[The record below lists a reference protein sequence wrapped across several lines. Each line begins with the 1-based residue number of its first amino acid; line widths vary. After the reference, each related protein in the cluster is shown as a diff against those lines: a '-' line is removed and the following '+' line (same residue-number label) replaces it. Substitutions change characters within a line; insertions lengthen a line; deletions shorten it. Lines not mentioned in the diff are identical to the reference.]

1 MISVVIVGSIAQDD
15 VVMLDARLRP
25 GSHNSASLAGG
36 RIGGGAANTAMAMAR
51 AGDRVRVLSAVGPD
65 QAGASLLAQLSGV
78 GVDTSLVS
86 RAAHE
91 TTRSLVIIDPD
102 GERTVVNLARA
113 AVPLP
118 AEAASLEADWCYVR
132 SADPALTPVLQ
143 QLLARG
149 VKVLAHIP
157 PVTDGLRPARVLVGS
172 ASDLDAA
179 FLAAPFASARRVA
192 GDALDWMVVTEGE
205 NGAVAYGANKTIRQ
219 AAREVVVVD
228 STGAGDVFA
237 GGLMHA
243 LGAGA
248 SMAEALR
255 IAVHWGTASVAYAGT
270 IPPAGFPGSAL

>member
-1 MISVVIVGSIAQDD
+1 MTSVVIVGSIAQDE
-15 VVMLDARLRP
+15 VVVLDGPLRP
-25 GSHNSASLAGG
+25 GSHNGARLAGA

-51 AGDRVRVLSAVGPD
+51 AGDRVRVVSAVGPD
-65 QAGASLLAQLSGV
+65 EAGASLLVQLSGV

-91 TTRSLVIIDPD
+91 TTRSLVVIDPD

-118 AEAASLEADWCYVR
+118 VGLASLDADWCYVR

-149 VKVLAHIP
+149 VNVLAHIP

-172 ASDLDAA
+172 ASDLDEA
-179 FLAAPFASARRVA
+179 FLAAPFSSARRVA
-192 GDALDWMVVTEGE
+192 GDLLEWMVVTAGE
-205 NGAVAYGANKTIRQ
+205 NGAVAYGANETIRQ
-219 AAREVVVVD
+219 AARQVEVVD

-237 GGLMHA
+237 GGLVHA

-270 IPPAGFPGSAL
+270 IPPAGFPGADL